1 MSHFLPCSRSLS
13 WLWLVF
19 WATQSLVLT
28 APLRAGDVDQLP
40 ADAWRLPSDSGLV
53 PGKLFESLQVA
64 YDGPSRAYV
73 PWRYRSY
80 FNFDL
85 LFGAARKTIRADKR
99 VSAFRNFLISA
110 SAESFSFF
118 VFDTVQSD
126 GTNKLKSRI

>member
-28 APLRAGDVDQLP
+28 VPLRAGDVDQLP

-73 PWRYRSY
+73 PWRYGSY

-85 LFGAARKTIRADKR
+85 LFGVLVPLEDREDFDVGAMIGGRFEGR
-99 VSAFRNFLISA
+99 
-110 SAESFSFF
+110 
-118 VFDTVQSD
+118 VFDNFRLGFELD
-126 GTNKLKSRI
+126 GGFNDISS